1 MLTLLVGGL
10 VVTVA
15 AFAVFWLIQRVT
27 GNASIVD
34 IAWPYGIG
42 LTALAFGVLSSGYEP
57 RRALVA
63 TLGALWSFR
72 LGSYITKRVLT
83 MPEDKRYEA
92 LREQHKDNP
101 QTFFFF
107 FYEFQAITVV
117 IFALPMLIAMRRPA
131 EALDIFDA
139 LGVAIWLVAVVGEAV
154 ADAQLNA
161 FRGDPANKGGVC
173 NTGLWRYSR
182 HPNYF
187 FEWLH
192 WFAYVAIGITAP
204 LGWLTLLGPALM
216 LYFLWKVTGIPVTEQ
231 HMLESRGDAY
241 RRYQQSTSIFVPW
254 PPRAGVS

>member
-1 MLTLLVGGL
+1 MLTLILGGL
-10 VVTVA
+10 LAAITV
-15 AFAVFWLIQRVT
+15 FGLLWLVQRLT

-63 TLGALWSFR
+63 TLGAIWSFR
-72 LGSYITKRVLT
+72 LGSYILKRVLT
-83 MPEDKRYEA
+83 MPEDKRYET
-92 LREQHKDNP
+92 LREQHKDNA

-107 FYEFQAITVV
+107 FYQFQAVTVV
-117 IFALPMLIAMRRPA
+117 LFALPMLIAMRRIEP
-131 EALDIFDA
+131 LDIFDA
-139 LGVAIWLVAVVGEAV
+139 VGVVLWLTAVLGEAI

-161 FRGDPANKGGVC
+161 FRTNPANKGKVC

-192 WFAYVAIGITAP
+192 WFTYVAIGITAP

-241 RRYQQSTSIFVPW
+241 RRYQQTTSIFVPW
-254 PPRAGVS
+254 FPRAAKL